1 MMKSFIYI
9 LIALPYYKPPTL
21 DIKGTKLQVPS
32 TTITLHGELD
42 HTSEISF
49 FAK

>member
-9 LIALPYYKPPTL
+9 LIALPYSKPPTL

-32 TTITLHGELD
+32 IYNQLPLPCMGN
-42 HTSEISF
+42 
-49 FAK
+49 